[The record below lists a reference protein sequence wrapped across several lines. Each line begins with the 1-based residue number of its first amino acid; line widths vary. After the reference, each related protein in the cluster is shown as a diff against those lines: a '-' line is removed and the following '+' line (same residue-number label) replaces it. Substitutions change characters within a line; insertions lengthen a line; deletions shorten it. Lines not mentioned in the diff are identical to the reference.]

1 MQRPRKTKVLGI
13 CKRCNRE
20 RIIIAKGHCT
30 YCYKRYATPIITCK
44 VCGKSAHHQGKGMC
58 VLCYPKEGKNYETI
72 KRHTIRKYHNISFE
86 LWKEVTKACVI
97 CGFDKIV
104 DLHHLD
110 REHSNNSRENFVGL
124 CPNHHKMM
132 HNQLYSGETEAL
144 IREKL
149 KLCTQVNGNS
159 LQYCNNQTVERIAD
173 GSLSWHNEILS
184 DVGITQPIARP
195 CLGYSPGFLQK

>member
-30 YCYKRYATPIITCK
+30 YCYKRYATPIIVCK
-44 VCGKSAHHQGKGMC
+44 VCGKSAHHHGKGMC
-58 VLCYPKEGKNYETI
+58 VLCYPKEGKNYEAI

-86 LWKEVTKACVI
+86 LWKEVTKACFI

-132 HNQLYSGETEAL
+132 HDRRYSVETDAVL
-144 IREKL
+144 KEKL
-149 KLCTQVNGNS
+149 RLRAQSDANCF
-159 LQYCNNQTVERIAD
+159 QYSNNQNIEKIAD
-173 GSLSWHNEILS
+173 GNIPWQYELLSE
-184 DVGITQPIARP
+184 
-195 CLGYSPGFLQK
+195 CMC